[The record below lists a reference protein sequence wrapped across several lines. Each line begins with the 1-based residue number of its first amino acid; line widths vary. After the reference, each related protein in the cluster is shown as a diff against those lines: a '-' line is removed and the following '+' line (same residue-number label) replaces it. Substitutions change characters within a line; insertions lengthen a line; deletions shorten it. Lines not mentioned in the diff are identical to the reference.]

1 MFIAGKTFR
10 RLAGGI
16 VMLHGMVLSGCQKDS
31 PVVGLGIEDR
41 YVVARMQKLVLSS
54 AYQGDGCRWSLLLAN
69 GVEKTLSTSQ
79 NLVFVEGETGSYVVR
94 FTLSDEDNPLDFT
107 FTVDV
112 VDEEVAY
119 SPYLAR
125 VYEYCPAPGQFVNK
139 MPWYEEGDT
148 ADDMRRKAEES
159 LEGTNDEMVSLGA
172 FGGYI
177 TFGFDHTVVNVE
189 GEYDFMI
196 SGNAF
201 YDAGMEDEKAGSC
214 EPGIVMVSLDVNNNG
229 LPDDEWYELAGSEYS
244 SPVTVHGYSIT
255 YHAPDPDKPP
265 VPDGRYLVDAEYI
278 PWEDS
283 LGDKG
288 YVAKNFENTQCYYPL
303 WMTNN
308 TLEFSGSRLA
318 PNGEDVFGNGSYFK
332 LYSYAWGYVDNHPN
346 NLAALNSFDIGWA
359 VDRYGMPVRLPGV
372 DFVRVYTAVNQY
384 CGRIGETST
393 EITRAQDLH
402 VE

>member
-255 YHAPDPDKPP
+255 YQAPDPDKPP

>member
-1 MFIAGKTFR
+1 
-10 RLAGGI
+10 
-16 VMLHGMVLSGCQKDS
+16 MLHGMVLSGCQKDS

-119 SPYLAR
+119 SPYLAS

-255 YHAPDPDKPP
+255 YHAPDPDKSP
-265 VPDGRYLVDAEYI
+265 VSDGRYLVDAEYI

>member
-125 VYEYCPAPGQFVNK
+125 VYEYCPAPGQFINK

-255 YHAPDPDKPP
+255 YHAPDPDKSP